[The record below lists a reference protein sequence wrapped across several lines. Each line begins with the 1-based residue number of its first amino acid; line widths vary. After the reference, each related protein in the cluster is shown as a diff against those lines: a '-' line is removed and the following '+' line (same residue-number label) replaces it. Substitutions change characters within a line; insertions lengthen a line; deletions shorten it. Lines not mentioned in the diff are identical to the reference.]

1 MWCQE
6 RWGLELVA
14 NIPFCLVSP
23 SPLVPPPYLGASGA
37 ERRLLCSVS
46 FSAPMTLTRRT
57 DFYFLHSTCKVVVLL
72 CLVHISVTL
81 VFYVRSLDLRF
92 AFAQN
97 QQSGGSSS
105 SNVSQRNQV
114 QDSRI
119 TVVTT
124 TRSQQLNVAVQQKSQ
139 PDVKKL
145 EKCPETSPLL
155 GKSESS
161 HWVALNDQ

>member
-1 MWCQE
+1 
-6 RWGLELVA
+6 
-14 NIPFCLVSP
+14 
-23 SPLVPPPYLGASGA
+23 
-37 ERRLLCSVS
+37 
-46 FSAPMTLTRRT
+46 MTLTRRT